1 MNEWR
6 GGSSPAQSLLPI
18 RTATAIL
25 LLLAGAVASATALAL
40 AGRLAPTSPVSPARS
55 GASSSGVAPVAS
67 SPARPGSPVAAGS
80 AGLSSEGYAAIVKQ
94 VMPAVVNISS
104 LQVIQTYEQSPFLAD
119 PFFRQF
125 FGEGF
130 QDFAVPR
137 ERRALSLGSGVVV
150 DDQGTILTNFHVV
163 QNARDVKAAL
173 ADGRELRARIVGVDS
188 RTDLAVLRV
197 DHADLPKV
205 AMANSELLEVG
216 DIVLAIGNPFGIGQT
231 VTLGIVSALGRGSL
245 GLADYEDFIQTDAAI
260 NPGNSGGAL
269 INARGELVG
278 INTAIYSRSGGYQ
291 GIGFAIPS
299 NMARDVLDSILKTGR
314 VVRGYVGI
322 DLQPITE
329 EIAHAFHLSDTRG
342 ALVASIDPNGPAA
355 EVGLRRG
362 DVILELHGRSIS
374 SDDELRTQLSRLRP
388 GDKVTLQITREGRR
402 REVELVLGEPPA
414 EARQRARRRG

>member
-1 MNEWR
+1 VNEVR
-6 GGSSPAQSLLPI
+6 GGPSAFQSPLPI

-25 LLLAGAVASATALAL
+25 LLLAGAVASAIALAL
-40 AGRLAPTSPVSPARS
+40 AGRLSLEPAAHPARQATSSESPTAASPQPLPAS
-55 GASSSGVAPVAS
+55 G
-67 SPARPGSPVAAGS
+67 PAGAVGFPA
-80 AGLSSEGYAAIVKQ
+80 EGYASIVKK

-130 QDFAVPR
+130 YDFAIPR
-137 ERRALSLGSGVVV
+137 ERRAMSLGSGVVV
-150 DDQGTILTNFHVV
+150 DDRGTILTNYHVV

-205 AMANSELLEVG
+205 AIANSELLEVG

-269 INARGELVG
+269 INTRGELVG

-299 NMARDVLDSILKTGR
+299 NMARDVLDSILKSGR

-329 EIAHAFHLSDTRG
+329 EIARAFHLLDTRG
-342 ALVASIDPNGPAA
+342 ALVASVDPAGPAA

-362 DVILELHGRSIS
+362 DVILELRGRSIA

-388 GDKVTLQITREGRR
+388 GDKVTLEITRDGRR
-402 REVELVLGEPPA
+402 RAIDLVLGEPPA
-414 EARQRARRRG
+414 EARRRVRRRG